1 MKKKVYTPGME
12 DIERL
17 LDNLKSEERK
27 ARSIEYLRKRNLE
40 NKSKPKGGDTDED
53 NSRHKH

>member
-40 NKSKPKGGDTDED
+40 RKGGDTDED